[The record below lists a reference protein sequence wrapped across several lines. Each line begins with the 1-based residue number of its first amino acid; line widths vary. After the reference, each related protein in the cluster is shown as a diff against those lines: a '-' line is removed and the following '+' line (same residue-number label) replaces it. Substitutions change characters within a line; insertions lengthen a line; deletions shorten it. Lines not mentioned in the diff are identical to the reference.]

1 MSVHV
6 FISNLLY
13 SFQRKMECLNQNK
26 CRKKP
31 PFVDRADVSDVD
43 RTDRLHRQSTF
54 YLTHC
59 AAGDA
64 ASGEATAGFHIV
76 HSLGHMVCG
85 SVNRTWVLFLS
96 GAGDMYPLGHPGGE
110 PQRYQFDWRTRVFS
124 YAPHILS

>member
-6 FISNLLY
+6 FISNLLFV
-13 SFQRKMECLNQNK
+13 SKKDGCLNQK
-26 CRKKP
+26 ICRKKP
-31 PFVDRADVSDVD
+31 SFVDRTDVSDVD
-43 RTDRLHRQSTF
+43 RTDRLHRHSTF

-85 SVNRTWVLFLS
+85 SVNKTWVLLLS
-96 GAGDMYPLGHPGGE
+96 GALGYVPIGA
-110 PQRYQFDWRTRVFS
+110 RRR
-124 YAPHILS
+124 